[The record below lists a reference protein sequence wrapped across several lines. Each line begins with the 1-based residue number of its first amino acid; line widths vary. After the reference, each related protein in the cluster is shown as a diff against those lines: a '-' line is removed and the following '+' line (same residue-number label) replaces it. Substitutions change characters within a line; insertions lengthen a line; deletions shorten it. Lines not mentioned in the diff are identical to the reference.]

1 MGLRGPPPTPKDALD
16 ARGSW
21 RAKGRKQSRPA
32 AGVPVKPKDLPPA
45 ATAFWEAVVPKL
57 RRAGWAGRLDSF
69 ALEQAARTWGL
80 WRAAM
85 VAAER
90 DPTSKVCRAAVIAYS
105 GLWLTLAAKL
115 GLTPA
120 DRQRLQLDL
129 ADAPPPDDL
138 DRYFRPIDGSEQPR
152 RRTLADFKLNRDP
165 LAEFKVP

>member
-32 AGVPVKPKDLPPA
+32 SGVPVKPKDLPAEA
-45 ATAFWEAVVPKL
+45 ARFWDAVVPKL
-57 RRAGWAGRLDSF
+57 RRAGWVGRLDSF
-69 ALEQAARTWGL
+69 ALELAARTWAL

-85 VAAER
+85 VAAEA
-90 DPTSKVCRAAVIAYS
+90 DPTRKVFRAAVIAYS
-105 GLWLTLAAKL
+105 GLWLTAAMKL

-129 ADAPPPDDL
+129 ADAPPPEDDL
-138 DRYFRPIDGSEQPR
+138 DRYFRPIDDP
-152 RRTLADFKLNRDP
+152 LADFR
-165 LAEFKVP
+165 VP